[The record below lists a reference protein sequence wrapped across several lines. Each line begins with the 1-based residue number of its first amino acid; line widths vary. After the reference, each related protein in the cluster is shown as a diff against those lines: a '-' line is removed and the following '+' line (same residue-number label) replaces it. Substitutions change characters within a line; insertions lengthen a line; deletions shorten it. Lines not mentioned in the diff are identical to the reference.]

1 MEFEPFNLAGFEP
14 QVQMNPNQFEPA
26 VSTGFEPRVQ
36 MGLNL
41 FEPVISNSF
50 LIPYV
55 RNLTGNLTVILCIT
69 ARTGK
74 PGFACSVT
82 LRKATGII
90 LHKLTP
96 RGGDK

>member
-1 MEFEPFNLAGFEP
+1 MEFEPFNLGGFEP
-14 QVQMNPNQFEPA
+14 QVQMGSKHFEPVDLA
-26 VSTGFEPRVQ
+26 GFEPRVQ

-69 ARTGK
+69 ARTGE
-74 PGFACSVT
+74 PGFACAVT
-82 LRKATGII
+82 LRKATAVIR
-90 LHKLTP
+90 LPLTST
-96 RGGDK
+96 GGGK

>member
-1 MEFEPFNLAGFEP
+1 MEFEPVNLG
-14 QVQMNPNQFEPA
+14 
-26 VSTGFEPRVQ
+26 GFEPRVQ

-74 PGFACSVT
+74 PGFACAVT
-82 LRKATGII
+82 LHEATAII

>member
-1 MEFEPFNLAGFEP
+1 MEFEPVNLG
-14 QVQMNPNQFEPA
+14 
-26 VSTGFEPRVQ
+26 GFEPRVQ

-69 ARTGK
+69 ARTGE
-74 PGFACSVT
+74 PGFACAVT
-82 LRKATGII
+82 LRKATAVIR
-90 LHKLTP
+90 LPLTST
-96 RGGDK
+96 GGGK